1 MIELED
7 IDRIH
12 KLFPVEMMQF
22 KCPDDIVDKA
32 LELLYDE
39 ELGLHNFPNT
49 VYTGRG
55 DLHTRPEW
63 TEVTN
68 YIQQCLNRWMVHY
81 KLQCDE
87 LTVSLMW
94 GVYSKANEGG
104 KHPMHRHS
112 MSAVCGVLYLTD
124 GVPLVIHDPVTSR
137 NWDTLEI
144 MREDGWDCE
153 VEIAAKRGK
162 LVLFP
167 GWLVHGSR
175 GNDRDT
181 ERWAISFNSL
191 PTGDVNNT
199 AQDYPM
205 ARIKVS

>member
-12 KLFPVEMMQF
+12 KIFPVEIMQF
-22 KCPDDIVDKA
+22 KCPDEIVDQA

-49 VYTGRG
+49 VYTSRG

-63 TEVTN
+63 NTVSDF
-68 YIQQCLNRWMVHY
+68 IQQCLNRWMVHY
-81 KLQCDE
+81 QLSCNE
-87 LTVSLMW
+87 LTLSLMW
-94 GVYSKANEGG
+94 GVYSKAKEGG
-104 KHPMHRHS
+104 CHPMHRHA
-112 MSAVCGVLYLTD
+112 MSSVCGVLYLTD
-124 GVPLVIHDPVTSR
+124 GVSTIFHDPVTSR
-137 NWDTLEI
+137 NTDTLEVL
-144 MREDGWDCE
+144 RNDGWFPE
-153 VEIAAKRGK
+153 ETIAAKRGK

-167 GWLVHGSR
+167 GWLMHSSQ
-175 GNDRDT
+175 GNDRE
-181 ERWAISFNSL
+181 ERWALSFNSL

-205 ARIKVS
+205 ARIQVS